1 MQAVRRALDEIV
13 LKKRPPALP
22 PKVPKLKNIQPLE
35 PPRPGQRQLELVFV
49 HECRSDSSPPLT
61 PCIAAKQSCM
71 REPGVGQAAQEMEA
85 MLGHQKPEDVLPG
98 RYHGCNSAA
107 CVLCK
112 HNPAKRCTGNFAHK
126 YWVGDKLLAKCE
138 GTIMV
143 ELIDAETGAR
153 MTDEVQGMKIEVRPR
168 ADQVV
173 LTEFVINS
181 ITKEEAST
189 RKEGNTS
196 ALTAHA
202 QAWH

>member
-49 HECRSDSSPPLT
+49 HECRSASSLSLT
-61 PCIAAKQSCM
+61 PCVIHQCHWSLPSTGAKQISM
-71 REPGVGQAAQEMEA
+71 QKLGVRQAAQRTESV
-85 MLGHQKPEDVLPG
+85 QRFQQPEDVMSG

-153 MTDEVQGMKIEVRPR
+153 MTDEVQGMKIEVRPC
-168 ADQVV
+168 
-173 LTEFVINS
+173 
-181 ITKEEAST
+181 
-189 RKEGNTS
+189 GP
-196 ALTAHA
+196 
-202 QAWH
+202 